1 MGCLFCKI
9 MNSEIPSE
17 KVYENKRV
25 FAFKDINPQ
34 AKVHALFIHKDH
46 TEDLC
51 QLIKQNVSQLN
62 DLFIAIR
69 EYAQQSGLDKTGFRV
84 IINQGKEAG
93 QEVWHTH
100 IHLLGGERLGRLNSR

>member
-1 MGCLFCKI
+1 MGCLFCNILEGK
-9 MNSEIPSE
+9 IPSA

-34 AKVHALFIHKDH
+34 AKVHLLFVHKEH

-51 QLIKQNVSQLN
+51 QLIKQDVSQLN
-62 DLFIAIR
+62 DLFVAIR
-69 EYAQQSGLDKTGFRV
+69 EYVEQVGLDKSGFRV
-84 IINQGKEAG
+84 IINNGKEAG

-100 IHLLGGERLGRLNSR
+100 VHILGGERLGRLNSR